1 MMNRPDFCLDA
12 ETDLSCAQDTKR
24 PGATGLTSNAWL
36 MRCSLRIKPRTKDPM
51 MRNLLITA
59 SVLIAAACSSKSDTM
74 SDELKKD
81 LDAAS
86 SNDGLALASSGSQSQ
101 QVVSAIEQ
109 SPPAPRKIVA
119 SQRAVRHRRAEAGTP
134 APVEVSASTPSME
147 TEPQSIENAP
157 VATNNDAPVAPRP
170 TPQNTQMPGGNG
182 EGRSRSGI
190 GSTGIGIG
198 IEILGV
204 VLRGGGVGED
214 HCEPPG
220 RQTRRPPPPI
230 AINSR
235 IPVIRGTFPGR
246 R

>member
-1 MMNRPDFCLDA
+1 MK
-12 ETDLSCAQDTKR
+12 KR
-24 PGATGLTSNAWL
+24 LF
-36 MRCSLRIKPRTKDPM
+36 
-51 MRNLLITA
+51 ITA
-59 SVLIAAACSSKSDTM
+59 SVLVIAACSSKSDTM

-81 LDAAS
+81 LDVAAS
-86 SNDGLALASSGSQSQ
+86 NNDLSLASGGQGQ

-109 SPPAPRKIVA
+109 APPAPRKVAA
-119 SQRAVRHRRAEAGTP
+119 SQRAVRHRKAETGTP
-134 APVEVSASTPSME
+134 APVQEAAGTPTSE
-147 TEPQSIENAP
+147 TELQAVEEAP

-182 EGRSRSGI
+182 EGRGGSGI
-190 GSTGIGIG
+190 GSSGIGIG
-198 IEILGV
+198 IEIMGV

-220 RQTRRPPPPI
+220 RATRRPPPI
-230 AINSR
+230 SINNR